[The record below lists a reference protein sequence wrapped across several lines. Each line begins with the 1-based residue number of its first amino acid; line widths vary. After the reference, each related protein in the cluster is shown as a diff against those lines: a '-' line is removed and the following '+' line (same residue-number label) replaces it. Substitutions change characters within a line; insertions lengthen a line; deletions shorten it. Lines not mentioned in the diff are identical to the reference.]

1 LRIGEIK
8 VFRVVRAVI
17 GLSRRAHVA
26 SALPLIAPLAVA
38 PLAVA
43 PLGVGLLVL
52 APATM
57 PSALAQTNIDQGKPA
72 SELFANYCAV
82 CHKSTRGLANGRS
95 GPALSQFLREHYA
108 ASREQAALLTAYV
121 ISAGGNAP
129 PPKPERAKTEEPK
142 NQEPKTQES
151 KAQGKPRSTSS
162 ASAKPEPDKPGRV
175 PPQWH
180 EETTPGEK
188 SETTPV
194 VAATPPAA
202 PNPAA
207 PAAPANPAEAPT
219 PELNPMAGASA
230 EVPSGDNAPVPR
242 DNIPD

>member
-1 LRIGEIK
+1 MS
-8 VFRVVRAVI
+8 RVVRAVI
-17 GLSRRAHVA
+17 GLSRRTRVA
-26 SALPLIAPLAVA
+26 SALPLVAPPLAVVL
-38 PLAVA
+38 LAVA
-43 PLGVGLLVL
+43 QLIL
-52 APATM
+52 APAAM
-57 PSALAQTNIDQGKPA
+57 PLALAQTNIDQGKPA

>member
-1 LRIGEIK
+1 MS
-8 VFRVVRAVI
+8 RVVRAVI
-17 GLSRRAHVA
+17 GLSRRARVA
-26 SALPLIAPLAVA
+26 SELPLEAPPLAVA

-43 PLGVGLLVL
+43 LLAVALLAVALLIL
-52 APATM
+52 APAAM
-57 PSALAQTNIDQGKPA
+57 PLALAQTNIDQGKPA

-108 ASREQAALLTAYV
+108 ASREQAASLAAYV

-151 KAQGKPRSTSS
+151 KAQGKPRPTSS

-175 PPQWH
+175 PPQGH

-194 VAATPPAA
+194 AAAPPAA

-207 PAAPANPAEAPT
+207 PAAPANPAAAPT